1 MNNIKNKLKILLYY
15 LTCFIFLNG
24 CEDDVLLSPQIAD
37 EEEAG
42 SYGLAIFPSD
52 EVPEINLDNPEIF

>member
-1 MNNIKNKLKILLYY
+1 MNNIKKKLKILYY

-42 SYGLAIFPSD
+42 SYGLAIFPSE